1 MLTRD
6 CLAEALQNLSGK
18 SIPADV
24 LAKCETTCDVLD
36 EFNKLYTCVVT
47 FSGVLSSENVSD
59 TMVVTVKDADGKEI
73 AATEKNKY
81 TLKEGT
87 YSYSAT
93 CTGAQAKTDVALK
106 ITNDDEQKGTK
117 SVVINFTAAA

>member
-6 CLAEALQNLSGK
+6 CLVETLQNLSGK
-18 SIPADV
+18 SIPAAV
-24 LAKCETTCDVLD
+24 LANCETTCDVLN
-36 EFNKLYTCVVT
+36 EFNKLYKCLVT
-47 FSGVLSSENVSD
+47 FSGTLSSQNVSE
-59 TMVVTVKDADGKEI
+59 TMVVTVKDANGKEI
-73 AATEKNKY
+73 VATEKNKY

-93 CTGAQAKTDVALK
+93 CTGAQDKTDVELK

-117 SVVINFTAAA
+117 SVIINFTASA